1 MSNKSKCQSLIEE
14 HFSQY
19 PQETKDNWEKFVT
32 GRLAETNER
41 NKIIP
46 PAQYANKHSS
56 SDDED
61 SDFKDIAFPQESSSA
76 QVHLSH
82 YSKSQIFVQKFN
94 FDKTPTFS
102 RVVHPKFF

>member
-14 HFSQY
+14 YFSQY

-76 QVHLSH
+76 QVPKTSTILKYKNLYFFTF
-82 YSKSQIFVQKFN
+82 YSFGNVLKFA
-94 FDKTPTFS
+94 
-102 RVVHPKFF
+102 

>member
-14 HFSQY
+14 YFSQY

-76 QVHLSH
+76 QVHLKLPPFFNTKHH
-82 YSKSQIFVQKFN
+82 YFFFTFYSFGNVLKFA
-94 FDKTPTFS
+94 
-102 RVVHPKFF
+102 

>member
-1 MSNKSKCQSLIEE
+1 M
-14 HFSQY
+14 
-19 PQETKDNWEKFVT
+19 T

-76 QVHLSH
+76 QVHL
-82 YSKSQIFVQKFN
+82 KFPP
-94 FDKTPTFS
+94 F
-102 RVVHPKFF
+102 

>member
-76 QVHLSH
+76 QVHLH
-82 YSKSQIFVQKFN
+82 TIRKVKFLSKNSILTKLFN
-94 FDKTPTFS
+94 N
-102 RVVHPKFF
+102 

>member
-1 MSNKSKCQSLIEE
+1 M
-14 HFSQY
+14 
-19 PQETKDNWEKFVT
+19 T

-76 QVHLSH
+76 QVHL
-82 YSKSQIFVQKFN
+82 KLLPF
-94 FDKTPTFS
+94 
-102 RVVHPKFF
+102 

>member
-1 MSNKSKCQSLIEE
+1 M
-14 HFSQY
+14 
-19 PQETKDNWEKFVT
+19 T

-76 QVHLSH
+76 QVHLKLPPILIQNIIIFFLTF
-82 YSKSQIFVQKFN
+82 YSFGNVLKFA
-94 FDKTPTFS
+94 
-102 RVVHPKFF
+102 FFFHS

>member
-1 MSNKSKCQSLIEE
+1 M
-14 HFSQY
+14 
-19 PQETKDNWEKFVT
+19 T

-76 QVHLSH
+76 QVHLH
-82 YSKSQIFVQKFN
+82 TIRKVKFLSKNSILTNPQHIQEFFTKIF
-94 FDKTPTFS
+94 FDNFS
-102 RVVHPKFF
+102 REIKVVNS